1 VHTMQIQITGKN
13 LDIGDALREHVENRL
28 SADVAKYFDGIVRA
42 LVIIEKQRTEFEC
55 EITLHLT
62 TGLTLNGQGNSGDAH
77 GAVDTASGHL
87 EKRLRRYKR
96 RLKNHHRSRTEPVPA
111 MMATA
116 YVLQADE
123 SEEAEEP
130 ADLNPVVIAESSASI
145 PELSVGE
152 AVMQLDFTSDQ
163 FVLFRNGGN
172 GSLNIVYKRRD
183 GNVGWVD
190 PGGN

>member
-1 VHTMQIQITGKN
+1 
-13 LDIGDALREHVENRL
+13 
-28 SADVAKYFDGIVRA
+28 
-42 LVIIEKQRTEFEC
+42 
-55 EITLHLT
+55 
-62 TGLTLNGQGNSGDAH
+62 
-77 GAVDTASGHL
+77 
-87 EKRLRRYKR
+87 
-96 RLKNHHRSRTEPVPA
+96 

-152 AVMQLDFTSDQ
+152 AVMQLDFTTDQ